1 MAYEAHYLFQN
12 PKYLRSRLI
21 LCTRIKAGTTTLL
34 DNYKQYLKNAYNKK
48 IVTEKQLDEN
58 IKGNLRVMIRLGLL
72 DYFDKNPYSKIGI
85 NGTID
90 P

>member
-1 MAYEAHYLFQN
+1 LYSYKGWHHNA
-12 PKYLRSRLI
+12 S
-21 LCTRIKAGTTTLL
+21 

-72 DYFDKNPYSKIGI
+72 DNFDKNSYSKIGI